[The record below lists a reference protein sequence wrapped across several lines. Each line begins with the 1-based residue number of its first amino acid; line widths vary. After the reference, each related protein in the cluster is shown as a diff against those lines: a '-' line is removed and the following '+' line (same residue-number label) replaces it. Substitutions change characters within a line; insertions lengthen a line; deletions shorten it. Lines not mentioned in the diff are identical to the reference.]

1 MNFKPIF
8 KAVSR
13 KAKKILPIALPVLS
27 VVGVFATGIL
37 SAKATVKAL
46 EQAEE
51 RDDAWKCYIP
61 AALTAIAT
69 ATCIIGCGVLNR
81 KQQASLISAYAVLAN
96 SYKQYR
102 EKTRELYGKEADKKI
117 RQAIRVEQPKK
128 VEVRRSGLITCSTLD
143 WGTDDEE
150 VKHLFY
156 DTYSNRYFESTI
168 NKVLQAEINIGN
180 DFSLG
185 GWVCM
190 NDFYD
195 QLGLEHVDGGDEVG
209 WCVCDDL
216 YFIEFDHH
224 RELIEDTIYGDYIE
238 ALVIDYVWPPNTEVG
253 WDPYQ

>member
-1 MNFKPIF
+1 MNIQPFLRKLKKATPIVF
-8 KAVSR
+8 
-13 KAKKILPIALPVLS
+13 S
-27 VVGVFATGIL
+27 VVSIAGVFATGIL

-46 EQAEE
+46 EQVDKHE
-51 RDDAWKCYIP
+51 DAWKCYIP
-61 AALTAIAT
+61 AALTAIVT
-69 ATCIIGCGVLNR
+69 AACIIGNAVFNKR
-81 KQQASLISAYAVLAN
+81 QQASFMSAYALLAN
-96 SYKQYR
+96 SYRQYR
-102 EKTRELYGKEADKKI
+102 EKTRELYGEDADRKI

-168 NKVLQAEINIGN
+168 SKVLQAEINIGN

-216 YFIEFDHH
+216 YFIEFDH
-224 RELIEDTIYGDYIE
+224 RKELIEDTIYGDYIE
-238 ALVIDYVWPPNTEVG
+238 ALVIDYVWPPNTEAG
-253 WDPYQ
+253 WDPCQ

>member
-1 MNFKPIF
+1 MNKAIIF
-8 KAVSR
+8 KKIK
-13 KAKKILPIALPVLS
+13 KAIPIALSIGS
-27 VVGVFATGIL
+27 VIGVFATGVL
-37 SAKATVKAL
+37 SATATIKAL
-46 EQAEE
+46 EKVETQ
-51 RDDAWKCYIP
+51 DDAWKCYIP

-69 ATCIIGCGVLNR
+69 AACIISCGVLNHKR
-81 KQQASLISAYAVLAN
+81 QASLLSAYALLAN

-102 EKTRELYGKEADKKI
+102 EKTKEICGEDADRKI

-168 NKVLQAEINIGN
+168 SKVLQAEINIGN

-216 YFIEFDHH
+216 YFIEFDHR

-238 ALVIDYVWPPNTEVG
+238 ALVIDYVWPPNTEAG
-253 WDPYQ
+253 WDPCQ